1 MDEVKQLESLIETA
15 RANDA
20 NQSFSYHGWVV
31 PEYKCLCMT
40 IPKVACTTVKVTL
53 YHLAGNPV
61 PAEPSDV
68 HGLDVGLFVGNY
80 STEEIIEMLTSPEWV
95 RFCFVRNPYHRL
107 LSAYMSKIA
116 NSGDTQYL
124 WLQNTIRERFKY
136 PDGNRCRANLV
147 TFADF
152 VHFLSDCGAKVR
164 YELKPDA
171 IYDGHFNAQTR
182 ILRQDLI
189 DYDFIGRFE
198 NFADDFRAVLRRL
211 GAPEETVALVSE
223 KRNVSAH
230 VPTDEMYSR
239 DLAAM
244 TYNMYRDD
252 FDAFEYAKDS
262 WLCDA

>member
-1 MDEVKQLESLIETA
+1 MVEVKHLASLIETA

-40 IPKVACTTVKVTL
+40 IPKVACTTLKVTL

-61 PAEPSDV
+61 PAEPNDV
-68 HGLDVGLFVGNY
+68 HGLDIGLFLGKA
-80 STEEIIEMLTSPEWV
+80 STEEIVEILTSPQWV
-95 RFCFVRNPYHRL
+95 RFCFVRNPYDRL
-107 LSAYMSKIA
+107 LSAYKSKIA
-116 NSGDTQYL
+116 NRGDTQYL
-124 WLQNTIRERFKY
+124 WLQNAIRERFKY
-136 PDGNRCRANLV
+136 PDGNRCRANMV

-152 VHFLSDCGAKVR
+152 VHFQSDCGAKVP

-198 NFADDFRAVLRRL
+198 NFADDFKTVLARL
-211 GAPEETVALVSE
+211 GALKETVALVSE
-223 KRNVSAH
+223 RRNVSAH
-230 VPTDEMYSR
+230 VQLDAVYSR
-239 DLAAM
+239 DLAAL
-244 TYNMYRDD
+244 TYNLYRDD
-252 FDAFEYAKDS
+252 FEAFEYDRDS
-262 WLCDA
+262 WLCGS

>member
-1 MDEVKQLESLIETA
+1 MEEAKQLPSLIETA

-68 HGLDVGLFVGNY
+68 HGLDVGLFLGNR
-80 STEEIIEMLTSPEWV
+80 STEEIIEILTSPEWV
-95 RFCFVRNPYHRL
+95 RFCFVRNPYDRL
-107 LSAYMSKIA
+107 LSAYKSKIG
-116 NSGDTQYL
+116 NTRDTQYS
-124 WLQNTIRERFKY
+124 WLQNAIRERFNY
-136 PDGNRCRANLV
+136 PDGSRCRANVV

-182 ILRQDLI
+182 IVRQDLI

-198 NFADDFRAVLRRL
+198 NFADDLRAVLTRI
-211 GAPEETVALVSE
+211 GAPEETIALASE